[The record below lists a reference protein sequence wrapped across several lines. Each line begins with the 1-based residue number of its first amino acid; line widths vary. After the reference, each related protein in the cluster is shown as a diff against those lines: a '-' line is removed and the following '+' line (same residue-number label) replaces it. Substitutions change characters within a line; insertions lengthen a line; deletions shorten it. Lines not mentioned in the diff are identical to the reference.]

1 MDKAFWD
8 ERWQRR
14 DIGFH
19 QPHIHEQL
27 QRFWP
32 DLGLPVGSSVFVPL
46 AGKSRD
52 MVWLAAQGHRIVGIE
67 LSEIAIREFFLE
79 GGQQPEQ
86 SSDSPFDIYSVGPFR
101 LYRGDFF
108 DLTASALQ
116 DVHAVYD
123 RAALI
128 ALPADKRRQYAD
140 KLAALIPVE
149 AKILLIGLSYPENEM
164 SGPPFSVPKEE
175 VERLYGKLFDV
186 SVLEER
192 ERLEF
197 SPSLKRRGV
206 TSLIETAYL
215 LKRK

>member
-175 VERLYGKLFDV
+175 VERLYGKLFDI
-186 SVLEER
+186 SVLNER